1 MKRIELM
8 ALIALTFAVACT
20 RSVPPQKNSIPQ
32 PASNITFHEGYLK
45 ADFEGYEQAAIYF
58 KNGASVLLPAKGQFE
73 INGTF
78 FADPLGWSCID
89 NKTGDYIVIRR
100 SGFAS
105 GKVNGMAF
113 NLMPAETGTAFATQK
128 TE

>member
-1 MKRIELM
+1 MKRIGL
-8 ALIALTFAVACT
+8 ALIALTLAVACT
-20 RSVPPQKNSIPQ
+20 RSVPPQSTIQP
-32 PASNITFHEGYLK
+32 PASNIAFHEGYLI
-45 ADFEGYEQAAIYF
+45 AEFEGGEQAAIYF
-58 KNGASVLLPAKGQFE
+58 KNGASVSLPAKGQFE
-73 INGTF
+73 IEGTF
-78 FADPLGWSCID
+78 FVDALGWSCID

-113 NLMPAETGTAFATQK
+113 NLMPTESGTAFANKK